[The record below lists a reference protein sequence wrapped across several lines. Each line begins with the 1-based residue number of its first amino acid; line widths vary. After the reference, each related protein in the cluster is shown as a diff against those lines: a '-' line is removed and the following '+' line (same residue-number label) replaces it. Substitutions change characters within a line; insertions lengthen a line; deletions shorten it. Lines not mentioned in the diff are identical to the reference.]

1 MARKQG
7 FNVYATPA
15 LRKIRRLLAEGF
27 LTPDEA
33 RQQGTMLRRLIM
45 SLAKARSDDLEA
57 LNALEADLAEQ
68 FKDDA
73 PTVH

>member
-7 FNVYATPA
+7 FNVYAAPA
-15 LRKIRRLLAEGF
+15 LRKIRRLLAEGV

-45 SLAKARSDDLEA
+45 SLAKARSDDLET

-68 FKDDA
+68 FKDDV

>member
-7 FNVYATPA
+7 FNVYAAPA
-15 LRKIRRLLAEGF
+15 LRKIRRQLAEGV

-45 SLAKARSDDLEA
+45 SLAKARSDDLET